1 MQENC
6 SGKKHNQLTSSMTP
20 FRMSLDSTPT
30 LRSSRHSLS
39 NFSGVSLFSM
49 LKRNKSKKHRI
60 YRYCKHAMSH
70 FRPNL
75 TFYFLHLLKIEKC
88 NFPFNCSYFFFP
100 FWDPQTAKYH
110 WKHLSAYK
118 KYFKCFL
125 LLDYQAGSLLKDT
138 SPKLKAHIFLY
149 SSPLLRYALLMK
161 TARKA
166 VILWRT
172 YPLTFLKI
180 ASCRSLSFAESS
192 SRLVLREGIHF
203 WAFCPGVFPRNSL
216 HNFEEQSLKQKQV
229 I

>member
-1 MQENC
+1 MTIQNTQRHYSCYFCIPSKPTNTLLFSMQENC

-88 NFPFNCSYFFFP
+88 NFPFNCSYFFSLFEILKLRSIIEN
-100 FWDPQTAKYH
+100 TYLLTRST
-110 WKHLSAYK
+110 LS
-118 KYFKCFL
+118 
-125 LLDYQAGSLLKDT
+125 
-138 SPKLKAHIFLY
+138 
-149 SSPLLRYALLMK
+149 
-161 TARKA
+161 
-166 VILWRT
+166 V
-172 YPLTFLKI
+172 
-180 ASCRSLSFAESS
+180 
-192 SRLVLREGIHF
+192 
-203 WAFCPGVFPRNSL
+203 FCC
-216 HNFEEQSLKQKQV
+216 
-229 I
+229 